1 VHVVTVPVP
10 HLGNRCHLVHDGRV
24 ALVVDPPRDHRVVE
38 QAAAGAG
45 VEITTVA
52 DTHVHNDYVSG
63 APLLA
68 RRHAADYLVSA
79 DEPLEVARV
88 GVRGGD
94 VLAVGRLRV
103 EVLDT
108 PGHTHHHQAFH
119 VTGERGDGVV
129 LSGGSLLHGTV
140 GRTDL
145 VGAEHTLALAREQ
158 WASARRL
165 ATLPTATELL
175 PTHGFGS
182 FCAGG
187 AAATCGGGTRV
198 TLGHQLV
205 TNEALTTDRE
215 QFVARLVAG
224 YGPVPA
230 YYAHMAPLN
239 RAGRGEVA
247 PAVSRP
253 VTAEQ
258 VTDAVLAGQWVID
271 VRDRGDF
278 ADGHLAGTVSVEHSS
293 QFATYVGWLV
303 PWQDD
308 IVLLGDDPATLDAA
322 VRELESIGIEGVA
335 THALAAGRRLPA
347 RYRRARWEDLAVHA
361 VHAVPADLPVVL
373 DVRRRD
379 EFEAGH
385 LTGAVHIPLHE
396 LEQRLDELPPGEV
409 WVHCRSGFRAG
420 AAASLLQRAG
430 RTVVHLDDDWDR
442 VAEARLTVSGA
453 LAA

>member
-1 VHVVTVPVP
+1 MDIVTVPVP

-24 ALVVDPPRDHRVVE
+24 ALAVDPPRDHRVVE
-38 QAAAGAG
+38 AAAADAG
-45 VEITTVA
+45 VEIVAVA

-68 RRHAADYLVSA
+68 RRHAADYLVSSA
-79 DEPLEVARV
+79 ERLAVSRI

-94 VLAVGRLRV
+94 VLAVGALRV
-103 EVLDT
+103 EVIDT

-119 VTGERGDGVV
+119 VTAHDRTGTSAV
-129 LSGGSLLHGTV
+129 LTGGSLLLGTV

-145 VGAEHTLALAREQ
+145 VGAEHTVELARAQ
-158 WASARRL
+158 WQSARRL
-165 ATLPTATELL
+165 ATLPTTTVLL

-187 AAATCGGGTRV
+187 SVRRLDENVV

-205 TNEALTTDRE
+205 TNEALTTSRE
-215 QFVARLVAG
+215 EFVARLVAG
-224 YGPVPA
+224 YGPVPT
-230 YYAHMAPLN
+230 YYARMADLN
-239 RAGRGEVA
+239 RSGRGSEL
-247 PAVSRP
+247 PAASSP

-271 VRDRGDF
+271 VRDRASF

-308 IVLLGDDPATLDAA
+308 IVLLGDEPTTLAEA

-335 THALAAGRRLPA
+335 THALQPGARADE
-347 RYRRARWEDLAVHA
+347 RYRRARWEDLAA
-361 VHAVPADLPVVL
+361 LTDPPVVL
-373 DVRRRD
+373 DVRRHD
-379 EFEAGH
+379 EFDEGH
-385 LTGAVHIPLHE
+385 LTGALHIPLHE
-396 LEQRLDELPPGEV
+396 LEQRLSELPDAEV

-420 AAASLLQRAG
+420 SAASLLQRAG
-430 RTVVHLDDDWDR
+430 RRVVHLDDDWDR
-442 VAEARLTVSGA
+442 VPDLHLPVSGA

>member
-1 VHVVTVPVP
+1 MDVVAVPVP

-45 VEITTVA
+45 VEIVAVA

-79 DEPLEVARV
+79 DERLDVPRI
-88 GVRGGD
+88 GVRDGD

-108 PGHTHHHQAFH
+108 PGHTHHHQSFH
-119 VTGERGDGVV
+119 VTEHGTGVV

-145 VGAEHTLALAREQ
+145 VGAEHTVALAREQ

-165 ATLPTATELL
+165 ATLPTTTELL

-187 AAATCGGGTRV
+187 AAATCGEGTRI

-205 TNEALTTDRE
+205 TNDALTTDRE
-215 QFVARLVAG
+215 AFVSRLVAG

-239 RAGRGEVA
+239 REGRGGVA
-247 PAVSRP
+247 PVPSRP
-253 VTAEQ
+253 ATAEE

-278 ADGHLAGTVSVEHSS
+278 ADGHLDGTVSVEHSS

-308 IVLLGDDPATLDAA
+308 IVLLGDDPATLETA

-335 THALAAGRRLPA
+335 THALAAGRTLPA

-361 VHAVPADLPVVL
+361 DLPVVL
-373 DVRRRD
+373 DVRRLD
-379 EFEAGH
+379 EFEEGH
-385 LTGAVHIPLHE
+385 LTGALHIPLHE
-396 LEQRLDELPPGEV
+396 LEQRIHELPPGEV

-430 RTVVHLDDDWDR
+430 RSVVHLDDDWDR
-442 VAEARLTVSGA
+442 VPGFRLPVSGA

>member
-1 VHVVTVPVP
+1 MDVVTVPVP
-10 HLGNRCHLVHDGRV
+10 HLGNRCHLVHDGRL

-38 QAAAGAG
+38 AAAADVG
-45 VEITTVA
+45 VEVAAVA

-79 DEPLEVARV
+79 AEQLDVPRI

-94 VLAVGRLRV
+94 VLAVGALRV
-103 EVLDT
+103 EVIDT

-119 VTGERGDGVV
+119 VTDRVAGGAGVV

-145 VGAEHTLALAREQ
+145 VGVEHTLALARAQ
-158 WASARRL
+158 WRSARRL
-165 ATLPTATELL
+165 AMLPTSTALL

-187 AAATCGGGTRV
+187 SVASVEGAPT

-215 QFVARLVAG
+215 EFVARLVGG
-224 YGPVPA
+224 YGPVPS
-230 YYAHMAPLN
+230 YYAHMGDLN
-239 RAGRGEVA
+239 RAGRGA
-247 PAVSRP
+247 DPPADSRP

-271 VRDRGDF
+271 VRDRAAF
-278 ADGHLAGTVSVEHSS
+278 ADGHLTGAVSVEHSH

-308 IVLLGDDPATLDAA
+308 VVLLGDDPVTIAQA
-322 VRELESIGIEGVA
+322 VRDLESIGIDGVA
-335 THALAAGRRLPA
+335 TYSLRPGQSMPA
-347 RYRRARWEDLAVHA
+347 RYRRARWEELAA
-361 VHAVPADLPVVL
+361 LADPPVVL

-379 EFEAGH
+379 EFDAGH
-385 LTGAVHIPLHE
+385 LTGAVNVPLHE
-396 LEQRLDELPPGEV
+396 LEGRLGEVPVGEV

-420 AAASLLQRAG
+420 TAASLLQRAG
-430 RTVVHLDDDWDR
+430 RAVVHVDDDWDR
-442 VAEARLTVSGA
+442 VPDVRLPVSGT